1 MHAARNGG
9 MKKCFIYHRVSS
21 EQQLSGTGI
30 QRQADNLQAYVER
43 TNLLAEME
51 DPEATIISD
60 QGVSAF
66 KGLNMSEGELGRW
79 MEQVRAGMWDDSH
92 LVLESID
99 RFSRQNPF
107 QVVGY
112 LAELDRHNITIHDV
126 SLNMLINRSNSAML
140 PIVAMSAQR
149 AYEES
154 KIKSDRIRDGWRR
167 KRENAFNNG
176 TIVTNKRPQW
186 IDVQDDKYVLNDK
199 VAIVR
204 EIFRLY
210 QTGIGTPTIAKVLNA
225 KGDDWL
231 FESGRLWRGE
241 SVHKILKNKRVTGT
255 IFISEIIRD
264 YNSTSNPVDQKT
276 YEMDVY
282 PIAIPKEE
290 FDLVQQL
297 MRTRRPNNGRITT
310 SKETEELKKSNI
322 FNSVCR
328 CARCGEAMYHNV
340 VLANRDSKKNGK
352 FTEEYRYIRCIGER
366 DGLCD
371 NKALRYEVVEQFVI
385 EHIKGMDFTQILKP
399 NEINPEI
406 ELIRQR
412 IEEEKA
418 HIQEY
423 ELGIERLKNQG
434 KKVPFDVLTELQ
446 ESRDKLKELEE
457 RQSTFTEIQVD
468 TDYLKTVD
476 PSVLFDQTNIEVR
489 SRIERELS
497 KVIDTIQL
505 YRTGKHYVITLK
517 YRNVD
522 VLKHVLFVEAKKVPV
537 LISGVAI
544 ERMGST
550 VAYSTPSFSIVM
562 VDGNS
567 PRLINIEGEPL
578 SIIDYSLLLNYV
590 DAVDRDD
597 VVGVWMRNMFNTL
610 TA

>member
-1 MHAARNGG
+1 

-21 EQQLSGTGI
+21 EIQLAGAGI
-30 QRQADNLQAYVER
+30 QRQADNLEAYVER
-43 TNLLAEME
+43 TNLLSEME

-79 MEQVRAGMWDDSH
+79 MEQVRAGMWDGSA

-107 QVVGY
+107 TVVAY
-112 LAELDRHNITIHDV
+112 LSELVNHNITIHDV
-126 SLNMLINRSNSAML
+126 SLNMLINRTNSAML
-140 PIVAMSAQR
+140 PIVTMSAQR

-210 QTGIGTPTIAKVLNA
+210 QTGIGTPTIAKLLNA
-225 KGDDWL
+225 KGDEWL

-282 PIAIPKEE
+282 PISIPKEE

-297 MRTRRPNNGRITT
+297 LKTRRPNNGRITT
-310 SKETEELKKSNI
+310 SKETDELKKGNI

-366 DGLCD
+366 DGLCE

-406 ELIRQR
+406 ELVRQR

-434 KKVPFDVLTELQ
+434 KKVPFDVLTEL
-446 ESRDKLKELEE
+446 EDSRDKLKELEE
-457 RQSTFTEIQVD
+457 RQSTFTEVQVD

-522 VLKHVLFVEAKKVPV
+522 VLKHVLFVEAKKEPV

-550 VAYSTPSFSIVM
+550 VAYSTPSFSIAM
-562 VDGNS
+562 VDGDS

-597 VVGVWMRNMFNTL
+597 VVGVWMRNKFNSIFAL
-610 TA
+610 Q

>member
-1 MHAARNGG
+1 
-9 MKKCFIYHRVSS
+9 
-21 EQQLSGTGI
+21 
-30 QRQADNLQAYVER
+30 
-43 TNLLAEME
+43 ME

-79 MEQVRAGMWDDSH
+79 MDQVRAGMWDDSH
-92 LVLESID
+92 LVMESID

-107 QVVGY
+107 TVVAY
-112 LAELDRHNITIHDV
+112 LSELVNHNITIHDV
-126 SLNMLINRSNSAML
+126 SLNMLINRTNSAML
-140 PIVAMSAQR
+140 PIVTMSAQR

-176 TIVTNKRPQW
+176 TIITNKRPQW

-199 VAIVR
+199 VSIVR

-225 KGDDWL
+225 KGDEWL

-282 PIAIPKEE
+282 PIAISKEE

-297 MRTRRPNNGRITT
+297 LKTRRPNSGRIST
-310 SKETEELKKSNI
+310 SKDTEEFKKGNI

-328 CARCGEAMYHNV
+328 CAKCGEAMYHNV
-340 VLANRDSKKNGK
+340 VLAKRDSKKNGV

-406 ELIRQR
+406 ELVRQR

-423 ELGIERLKNQG
+423 ELGIERLKNAG
-434 KKVPFDVLTELQ
+434 KKVPFDVLTELE
-446 ESRDKLKELEE
+446 ESRDKLKELVE
-457 RQSTFTEIQVD
+457 RQSTFTEVQVD
-468 TDYLKTVD
+468 TDYLKSVD
-476 PSVLFDQTNIEVR
+476 PSILFEQTNIEVR

-497 KVIDTIQL
+497 KVIDSIQL

-517 YRNVD
+517 YINTD

-544 ERMGST
+544 ERIGST
-550 VAYSTPSFSIVM
+550 VAYSTPSFSIAM
-562 VDGNS
+562 VDCDS
-567 PRLINIEGEPL
+567 PRLINVEGEPL

-590 DAVDRDD
+590 DSVDRDD
-597 VVGVWMRNMFNTL
+597 VVGVWMRNKFNTL
-610 TA
+610 MI

>member
-1 MHAARNGG
+1 